1 MTTTH
6 LRQSSLIPV
15 AASFGILLLGTVT
28 AVKAQEVEL
37 EPPEPIST
45 EGLEHPGFGAEGLH
59 RVRFT
64 VDEEGN
70 PTNIE
75 VVGGF
80 THQMAEPM
88 LKETV
93 GNWTF
98 EPGTANGE
106 PVEFHNVEYV
116 LRSRLSEDLGVSEE
130 VQEKITEV
138 SQLISDEDHSKAQ
151 KEIERTLNRG
161 PQTVMDYALLH
172 KTLADV
178 HIAQEN
184 YFAALEANKKATMPR
199 TNSSGETE
207 FMLTPE
213 ILRPTLEQRFMLSI
227 LPSVRQYP
235 EAWRTWQLLEANFDI
250 AGDAEI
256 RQQAEQVKE
265 ALEGPDPIMSIAR
278 ITEDNWTY
286 EPERRIFTVADVD
299 GRLRHIDVRCDLRNL
314 KLDYQENVDW
324 TLPEALGRCELDFVG
339 RDGTQ
344 FSLYEFTE

>member
-6 LRQSSLIPV
+6 LRQSYLIP
-15 AASFGILLLGTVT
+15 AATLGIMLLGSVT
-28 AVKAQEVEL
+28 AVFAQEVEL
-37 EPPEPIST
+37 ESPRPVST

-98 EPGTANGE
+98 EPGTENGE

-116 LRSRLSEDLGVSEE
+116 LRSQLSEDLGVSEE
-130 VQEKITEV
+130 VQEKMTEIT
-138 SQLISDEDHSKAQ
+138 QLIADEDFNKAQ
-151 KEIERTLNRG
+151 KEIDRTLNRNT
-161 PQTVMDYALLH
+161 QTVMDYALLH
-172 KTLADV
+172 RTLADA

-199 TNSSGETE
+199 SNSSGETE

-213 ILRPTLEQRFMLSI
+213 ILKPTLEQRFMLTI

-235 EAWRTWQLLEANFDI
+235 EAWRTWELLEANFDI
-250 AGDAEI
+250 PEDAEI
-256 RQQAEQVKE
+256 RQQAEQIKE
-265 ALEGPDPIMSIAR
+265 ALEAPEPVMSIAR
-278 ITEDNWTY
+278 ITEDSWTY

-299 GRLRHIDVRCDLRNL
+299 GRLRHINVRCDRRNL
-314 KLDYQENVDW
+314 QLDYQENVDW
-324 TLPEALGRCELDFVG
+324 TLPEAFGRCELDFAG

-344 FSLYEFTE
+344 FTLYEFSE

>member
-1 MTTTH
+1 MTTAR
-6 LRQSSLIPV
+6 LRQLRLIP
-15 AASFGILLLGTVT
+15 ATSLGIMLLGSVT
-28 AVKAQEVEL
+28 AVNAQDVEL
-37 EPPEPIST
+37 EPPQPLST

-64 VDEEGN
+64 VDAEGN

-98 EPGTANGE
+98 EPGTENGE

-116 LRSRLSEDLGVSEE
+116 LRSQLSENLGVSEE
-130 VQEKITEV
+130 VQEKMTEIT
-138 SQLISDEDHSKAQ
+138 QLIAAEDFSKAQ
-151 KEIERTLNRG
+151 KEIERTLNRST
-161 PQTVMDYALLH
+161 QTVMDYALLH
-172 KTLADV
+172 QTLADV
-178 HIAQEN
+178 HIGQED
-184 YFAALEANKKATMPR
+184 YFAALEANRKATMPR

-213 ILRPTLEQRFMLSI
+213 ILRPTLEQRFRLTI

-235 EAWRTWQLLEANFDI
+235 EAWRTWQLLETNFDI

-265 ALEGPDPIMSIAR
+265 ALEAPEPIMSIAR
-278 ITEDNWTY
+278 ITEDSWTY
-286 EPERRIFTVADVD
+286 EPERRIFTIADVD
-299 GRLRHIDVRCDLRNL
+299 GRLRHIDVRCDRNNL
-314 KLDYQENVDW
+314 QLDYQENVEW
-324 TLPEALGRCELDFVG
+324 TLPEALGHCELDFVG

-344 FSLYEFTE
+344 FTLYEFSE